1 MARYQGL
8 CVSPAPTRFLNRNM
22 IPLTDAASRG
32 ISFGWNT
39 TETEQAG
46 DAMANVIRSDFVAT
60 SGYDDLAVYVSYAH
74 GDESREQMYG
84 SNVPRLVQLKKKW
97 DPDDVFRFYH
107 DLATDRAGAPVRV

>member
-1 MARYQGL
+1 M
-8 CVSPAPTRFLNRNM
+8 CKSTSTPS
-22 IPLTDAASRG
+22 LTPKVLRLIDAASRL

-46 DAMANVIRSDFVAT
+46 DTMAAVVRSDFVAT

-84 SNVPRLVQLKKKW
+84 SNLPRLVQLKNEW
-97 DPDDVFRFYH
+97 DPDNVFRFYH
-107 DLATDRAGAPVRV
+107 DLATDNSGASISV

>member
-8 CVSPAPTRFLNRNM
+8 CVSSASVIVLNPN
-22 IPLTDAASRG
+22 PSLLTDAASRG

-39 TETEQAG
+39 TETEKAG

-60 SGYDDLAVYVSYAH
+60 SSYDDLAVYVSYAH
-74 GDESREQMYG
+74 GDESRKQMYG

-107 DLATDRAGAPVRV
+107 DLATDSPDAPVFG

>member
-8 CVSPAPTRFLNRNM
+8 CVSPAITRFLHRNM
-22 IPLTDAASRG
+22 IPLTDAGSRG

>member
-8 CVSPAPTRFLNRNM
+8 CVSPASSISFNPNVL
-22 IPLTDAASRG
+22 PLTDAVSRG
-32 ISFGWNT
+32 ISFGWNS

-46 DAMANVIRSDFVAT
+46 DAMADVVRSDFVAT

-84 SNVPRLVQLKKKW
+84 SNVPRLVQLKSEW

-107 DLATDRAGAPVRV
+107 DLATDTPGAPVYV